1 MLRAVR
7 VGLARLRPVESDSR
21 WGTILG
27 VVRAAHLHRT
37 TGHAAE
43 MAFFAVLTLVPSTVA
58 VGSALGLS
66 KHIIGA
72 GAVSDAE
79 SAVNGA
85 VRALMGPQL
94 ADSVISPFVHV
105 QLTQPRGGVAIG
117 GLLIAWW
124 LSSHLFEATG
134 HALDSAYGVTDRRP
148 TIISRLFALG
158 FALVSVL
165 LVAVTVEVMVVGPLG
180 DASSG
185 PAADL
190 GVGDVYAHGWAI
202 LRWPLLLA
210 IVVSFLVCLYRF
222 SPNVRHCWRDCL
234 PGAVFGAVL
243 WLVAAVGFRVSAAM
257 GLQGSRGVS
266 GGDQT
271 VDVIGQSVNAVI
283 ATVLWAY
290 LASIAILLGGEFNAL
305 LRHRRAA
312 AAGGGAV
319 PGGTVAS
326 GRFDRE
332 PEGAPAAPPVP
343 APPAI
348 PEAALEL
355 ARERQ
360 ARLGSGQP
368 RG

>member
-1 MLRAVR
+1 M
-7 VGLARLRPVESDSR
+7 
-21 WGTILG
+21 
-27 VVRAAHLHRT
+27 HRT

-66 KHIIGA
+66 KHVIGTS
-72 GAVSDAE
+72 AVADAE
-79 SAVNGA
+79 RAVNGA
-85 VRALMGPQL
+85 VRALMGPEL

-105 QLTQPRGGVAIG
+105 QLAQPRGGVAIG

-148 TIISRLFALG
+148 TIVSRLFALA

-190 GVGDVYAHGWAI
+190 GVGDVYEHGWAI

-210 IVVSFLVCLYRF
+210 IVVGFLVCLYRF

-243 WLVAAVGFRVSAAM
+243 WIFAAVAFRLSAAM

-266 GGDQT
+266 GGDAT

-290 LASIAILLGGEFNAL
+290 LASIAILLGGEFNAA
-305 LRHRRAA
+305 LRWRGAA
-312 AAGGGAV
+312 VAAQLPLAGAS
-319 PGGTVAS
+319 PAS
-326 GRFDRE
+326 RFDR
-332 PEGAPAAPPVP
+332 V
-343 APPAI
+343 
-348 PEAALEL
+348 PEAASTTPAVTEAPVDLS
-355 ARERQ
+355 RERR
-360 ARLGSGQP
+360 ARIRPGHP
-368 RG
+368 RS